1 VITLFAIPKAFVGE
15 AAVIQRNAL
24 ESWTRLGPE
33 VELLLL
39 GEDEGVSGAAAD
51 AGARHVAGVET
62 TKFGTPLLSSA
73 FALAREASTRRLLA
87 YVNAD
92 VMLLPDF
99 ADAVRRIRL
108 ASFLCLGRRWN
119 VELDTPFD
127 FGAGYEERLRTLAH
141 MHGELALPDA
151 IDYFVLD
158 REGPL
163 TEVPPFAVGRPGW
176 DNWMIYRARRL
187 RIPVVDATRAITAIH
202 PRHGYEHVPER
213 SGALWY
219 GPEAEANFELIEGL
233 ERFQTRHA
241 THVLTRRF
249 LLPGL
254 APRRVV
260 SRVRSRHAVDGAVE
274 KAARLTESL
283 VARLPGRRT
292 ASRKR

>member
-1 VITLFAIPKAFVGE
+1 VITLFAIPKPFAAA
-15 AAVIQRNAL
+15 AAVIQENAL

-33 VELLLL
+33 VEILLL
-39 GEDEGVSGAAAD
+39 GNDEGVAEAAART
-51 AGARHVAGVET
+51 GVRQVEGVET
-62 TKFGTPLLSSA
+62 TEFGTPLLSSA

-99 ADAVRRIRL
+99 VHAIRRLRY

-127 FGAGYEERLRTLAH
+127 FGPGYEARLRELAH
-141 MHGELALPDA
+141 VHGELALPDA

-163 TEVPPFAVGRPGW
+163 TELPPFAVGRPGW
-176 DNWMIYRARRL
+176 DNWMIYRARQL

-202 PRHGYEHVPER
+202 PRHGHEHVPEGT
-213 SGALWY
+213 GALWS
-219 GPEAEANFELIEGL
+219 GPEAEANFELIKGL

-241 THVLTRRF
+241 THVLTRIGAIPT
-249 LLPGL
+249 LT
-254 APRRVV
+254 PRRIV
-260 SRVRSRHAVDGAVE
+260 SRVRSRDAVDGRVE
-274 KAARLTESL
+274 RIARAIDSL
-283 VARLPGRRT
+283 VVSRVRR
-292 ASRKR
+292 R

>member
-1 VITLFAIPKAFVGE
+1 MITLFAIPKAFVGP

-24 ESWTRLGPE
+24 ESWARLGPE
-33 VELLLL
+33 VEILLL
-39 GEDEGVSGAAAD
+39 GSDEGVAEAAAQ
-51 AGARHVAGVET
+51 AGARHVRDVET
-62 TKFGTPLLSSA
+62 SEFGTPLLNSA
-73 FALAREASTRRLLA
+73 FALARAASARPLLA

-99 ADAVRRIRL
+99 VQAVRRIRL

-119 VELDTPFD
+119 VDLAAPFD
-127 FGAGYEERLRTLAH
+127 FGPGYEERLRAFVQTD
-141 MHGELALPDA
+141 GELALPDA

-158 REGPL
+158 RDGPL
-163 TEVPPFAVGRPGW
+163 TELPPFAVGRPGW

-187 RIPVVDATRAITAIH
+187 GIPVVDATRAITAIH

-213 SGALWY
+213 TGALWY
-219 GPEAEANFELIEGL
+219 GPEAEANFQLIKGL

-260 SRVRSRHAVDGAVE
+260 SRVRSRHAVDGSVE
-274 KAARLTESL
+274 KVARLMESL
-283 VARLPGRRT
+283 AARLPGRGT
-292 ASRKR
+292 VSRER